1 MTFRMRNI
9 KTSKYPP
16 TVISKNTNVKSK
28 QVNDELTERN
38 EQFKVGDDII
48 IYDKES
54 GLWKVKNHKN

>member
-9 KTSKYPP
+9 NTSKYP

-28 QVNDELTERN
+28 QVNDELIEKN

-54 GLWKVKNHKN
+54 GLWKIKNHKN